1 MNQRKLTGIV
11 CFSLSVAALGAT
23 TSHAASPA
31 FVDNLGTAVKWNASS
46 INYVIDQGDLGLMKH
61 ADAAALVDQAFQ
73 QWSSVPTA
81 KLTFQRQPDL
91 TTDLVTVND
100 VNNVLGNLDASTILV
115 IFDNQ
120 GAILNSPTFGSFV
133 ERTELVDT
141 LRFSA
146 DGQNLGPA
154 VVVVNGRAMDGLF
167 GPDDVVAADLQRAI
181 TRAIGEVLGVGDSV
195 TNDELRY
202 NGNTADN
209 SAVPVMFRPT
219 EVSPTVLGGGTALT
233 LDDQMSVTDLY
244 PSATANTTTGWIQGT
259 LTLPDGKTGI
269 QGVEVVASR
278 TDDPVKSAVSALTGI
293 TFRSSGGAGKPDPTL
308 RGAFKIRLPPGDY
321 TLSFM
326 PQGVPIPGGPQV
338 YQSAT
343 STAVPPTAL
352 TVVAGKVTP
361 ADFTLKGTPAPDP
374 QAVTQIT
381 PNNTPITAQM
391 LPPSAIVTGTISNAM
406 PGTVVVPSVDAPSL
420 DNQNNVVQHNI
431 QDKIENLYRLV
442 VPARSLVTLYLEPQD
457 AIDLDLYLLNGFRQ
471 NVDNFNNRDGIVGSA
486 VVRDTLPESLQGVLE
501 PGTYTI
507 GVSAADYPANS
518 GKTQYHL
525 TVLTTP
531 LGDQPPSTAPVL
543 DHLVLG
549 NVTATGADASWTT
562 DLDST
567 GDAVA
572 GMPLQD
578 FGDTAVGKAHH
589 TTLTGLSAGAAAD
602 VTALSQ
608 LTDGVNRGSLPRVF
622 FRTADATAAT
632 GAAQLSAVVMGSI
645 DDSANVDKSVLVAV
659 SIQNTGGAASSVQ
672 ITTLTPSAG
681 WMLAQPITQPLAV
694 GSIGSGGTAIVM
706 VRLLPDGSSPVPAP
720 LASVTGAGSLADASG
735 ATTNFTIS
743 GP

>member
-1 MNQRKLTGIV
+1 M
-11 CFSLSVAALGAT
+11 F
-23 TSHAASPA
+23 P
-31 FVDNLGTAVKWNASS
+31 
-46 INYVIDQGDLGLMKH
+46 
-61 ADAAALVDQAFQ
+61 
-73 QWSSVPTA
+73 PTA
-81 KLTFQRQPDL
+81 
-91 TTDLVTVND
+91 
-100 VNNVLGNLDASTILV
+100 
-115 IFDNQ
+115 
-120 GAILNSPTFGSFV
+120 
-133 ERTELVDT
+133 
-141 LRFSA
+141 
-146 DGQNLGPA
+146 
-154 VVVVNGRAMDGLF
+154 
-167 GPDDVVAADLQRAI
+167 
-181 TRAIGEVLGVGDSV
+181 
-195 TNDELRY
+195 
-202 NGNTADN
+202 
-209 SAVPVMFRPT
+209 
-219 EVSPTVLGGGTALT
+219 VSPTVLGGGTALT
-233 LDDQMSVTDLY
+233 LDDQMSATDLY
-244 PSATANTTTGWIQGT
+244 PSATADTTTGWIQGT

-269 QGVEVVASR
+269 KGVEVVAR
-278 TDDPVKSAVSALTGI
+278 KTDDPVKSAVSALTGI

-343 STAVPPTAL
+343 STAVPPTSL
-352 TVVAGKVTP
+352 TVVAGKATP

-374 QAVTQIT
+374 QAVTQVT

-391 LPPSAIVTGTISNAM
+391 LPLSAIVTGNVSNAQ
-406 PGTVVVPSVDAPSL
+406 PGQIVVPSFDDQGA
-420 DNQNNVVQHNI
+420 DM

-442 VPARSLVTLYLEPQD
+442 VPVRSLITLYLEPQD
-457 AIDLDLYLLNGFRQ
+457 AVDLDLYLLNGFRQ
-471 NVDNFNNRDGIVGSA
+471 NVDNFNADGIVGSA

-507 GVSAADYPANS
+507 GVSAADYAANS

-531 LGDQPPSTAPVL
+531 LGDQPPSTAPAL

-549 NVTATGADASWTT
+549 NVTSTGADVSWTT

-567 GDAVA
+567 GDTVA

-578 FGDTAVGKAHH
+578 FGDTAVGKVHH
-589 TTLTGLSAGAAAD
+589 TILTGLTAGAAAD

-608 LTDGVNRGSLPRVF
+608 LTDGVNRSSLPRVF
-622 FRTADATAAT
+622 FRTADATAAA
-632 GAAQLSAVVMGSI
+632 GAAQLSAAVMGATG
-645 DDSANVDKSVLVAV
+645 DSANVDKSVLVAV
-659 SIQNTGGAASSVQ
+659 SIQNSGGAASNVQ
-672 ITTLTPSAG
+672 ITALTPSAG

-694 GSIGSGGTAIVM
+694 GGIGSGGTAIVM
-706 VRLLPDGSSPVPAP
+706 VRLLPDGSTPVPAP